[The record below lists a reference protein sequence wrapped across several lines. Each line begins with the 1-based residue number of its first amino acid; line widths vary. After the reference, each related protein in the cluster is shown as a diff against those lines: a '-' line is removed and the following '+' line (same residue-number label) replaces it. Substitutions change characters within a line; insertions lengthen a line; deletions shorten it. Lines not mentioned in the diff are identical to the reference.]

1 VVEGHSRNTVLEIDA
16 DGIDRPAKPGY
27 DLHTE
32 KYVIGNMNVAR
43 VWVL

>member
-16 DGIDRPAKPGY
+16 QGIDRPAKSGY

-32 KYVIGNMNVAR
+32 KHVIGNMNVDR
-43 VWVL
+43 V